1 MDEKKYAEELGITL
15 TSGEEIDGATVEEL
29 SDGKG
34 DDNE

>member
-1 MDEKKYAEELGITL
+1 MDEKIYAEELGVTL
-15 TSGEEIDGATVEEL
+15 TQGEEIDGATVKEL